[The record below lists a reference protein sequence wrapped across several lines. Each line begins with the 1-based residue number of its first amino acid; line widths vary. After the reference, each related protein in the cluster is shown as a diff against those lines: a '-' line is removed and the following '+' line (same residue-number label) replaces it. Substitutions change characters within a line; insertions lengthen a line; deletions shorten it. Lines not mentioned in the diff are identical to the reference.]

1 MFGAA
6 QEQYDEFKQAAPQD
20 QIAAIDSIV
29 KTLGHVRDEA
39 VKIESESGAQRI
51 ALVDRLI
58 AQARSSAS
66 VARVNIERE
75 ELASTAQQRYDSAF
89 TVYRD
94 IDSLN
99 VLEQYDETRSALDD
113 ALQKARDWKRS
124 DEENTV
130 PDNLILSLQRTLGE
144 LDGLHSSVQ
153 DSARRAERAQSLA
166 ELAQRE
172 ADSHDYAAARQNLT
186 EAESLSQSPDVKQM
200 LDRVV
205 QLHERYQIERVQHAY
220 ESIFE
225 YQKQVTNI
233 WTDYYRAQI
242 RSSVRDRRLTQAR
255 ESLESQLECPSRN
268 GEEIAELS
276 HTTLDRDYFDGF
288 TDTQTHLAEE
298 STRLL
303 IDTDRAQQVR
313 LQIER
318 RDAVWRELQDLNG
331 AYVRGDIQK
340 EDYNSRSAE
349 LTRELRG
356 E

>member
-1 MFGAA
+1 M
-6 QEQYDEFKQAAPQD
+6 
-20 QIAAIDSIV
+20 
-29 KTLGHVRDEA
+29 
-39 VKIESESGAQRI
+39 
-51 ALVDRLI
+51 
-58 AQARSSAS
+58 
-66 VARVNIERE
+66 
-75 ELASTAQQRYDSAF
+75 
-89 TVYRD
+89 
-94 IDSLN
+94 
-99 VLEQYDETRSALDD
+99 
-113 ALQKARDWKRS
+113 
-124 DEENTV
+124 
-130 PDNLILSLQRTLGE
+130 
-144 LDGLHSSVQ
+144 
-153 DSARRAERAQSLA
+153 
-166 ELAQRE
+166 
-172 ADSHDYAAARQNLT
+172 
-186 EAESLSQSPDVKQM
+186 
-200 LDRVV
+200 
-205 QLHERYQIERVQHAY
+205 
-220 ESIFE
+220 
-225 YQKQVTNI
+225 
-233 WTDYYRAQI
+233 
-242 RSSVRDRRLTQAR
+242 TQAR